1 MNNIN
6 FYFHDFNIQIPG
18 TVETRDG
25 RDGTVSRFSRSR
37 LSQQY
42 IDFLTVGLRNLISK
56 MRRSLTE
63 GLMEILNQN
72 SYIYNIYMVKILK
85 LDIFI
90 NFLNN

>member
-1 MNNIN
+1 MININ

-42 IDFLTVGLRNLISK
+42 IDCPTVGLRNLITK
-56 MRRSLTE
+56 MRRSSTE
-63 GLMEILNQN
+63 GLIAIVNQN
-72 SYIYNIYMVKILK
+72 SFIYNIYL
-85 LDIFI
+85 
-90 NFLNN
+90 